1 MKPALLL
8 LPAALLLAACGAAPS
23 SSSAVPAQ
31 SAAPAASAS
40 QSPETAL
47 ETVAVTVDY
56 SAYCDEAGGWLFR
69 LEPDLY
75 ADPDCKQRIEIIN
88 ISYDGSTGTYE
99 LALPAGTTDLYM
111 ARSPLMTLPE
121 DVGEQTLPAAAG
133 AACEDFTVQ
142 EVEVIYGSA
151 PDVHGI
157 VPQVI
162 VKLDPASARFPD
174 GMELVLADGSAYAM
188 VGPQTSIGMDDALL
202 EWIGTFQLKDP
213 QLTMEQAE
221 AALPDAELRWNTLWR
236 YVQVTDAPCLTEG
249 ITLHWPGAE

>member
-1 MKPALLL
+1 MKKL
-8 LPAALLLAACGAAPS
+8 LPLAAALLLAACGAAPS

-31 SAAPAASAS
+31 SAAPEVE
-40 QSPETAL
+40 SPETAL
-47 ETVAVTVDY
+47 ETVSVTVDY
-56 SAYCDEAGGWLFR
+56 SAYCDEVWGWLFR

-75 ADPDCKQRIEIIN
+75 ADPDCEQQVEIIST
-88 ISYDGSTGTYE
+88 SYDGSTGTYE
-99 LALPAGTTDLYM
+99 LALPAGTTDLYV
-111 ARSPLMTLPE
+111 APSPMLTLPE

-142 EVEVIYGSA
+142 EVEVIYGSS
-151 PDVHGI
+151 PDVDGI

-188 VGPQTSIGMDDALL
+188 VGRQTSTGMDGTLL

-236 YVQVTDAPCLTEG
+236 YVLVTALPCLTEG
-249 ITLHWPGAE
+249 ITLHWMQG